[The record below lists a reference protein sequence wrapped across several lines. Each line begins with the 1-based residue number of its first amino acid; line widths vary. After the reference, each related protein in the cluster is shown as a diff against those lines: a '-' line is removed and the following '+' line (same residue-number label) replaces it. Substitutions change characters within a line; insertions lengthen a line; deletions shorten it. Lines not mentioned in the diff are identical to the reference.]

1 MCVTRKFYTIL
12 TTVYHSPF
20 GLQPLSHFHPPPK
33 KKFHGKE
40 QSPFSSKRMREV
52 STWFI
57 MTGGAILN
65 LWDKESMNSHTIII
79 LL

>member
-1 MCVTRKFYTIL
+1 
-12 TTVYHSPF
+12 
-20 GLQPLSHFHPPPK
+20 
-33 KKFHGKE
+33 
-40 QSPFSSKRMREV
+40 MREV